1 LHRTESSQ
9 AEEMIIDKKFTFQAE
24 PLKHLLQITD
34 LDNAP
39 AVWNVIAAN
48 DTKQVR
54 QILQT
59 ALNETC
65 F

>member
-1 LHRTESSQ
+1 
-9 AEEMIIDKKFTFQAE
+9 MIIDKKFTFQAE

-39 AVWNVIAAN
+39 AVWKVIAAN